1 MNNIIV
7 KYEKI
12 KDKEHEFT
20 FGYVNDN
27 IITINEILNEK
38 QQRIVEAKLLGFI
51 KLYQPQFKSFKLAI
65 QETNPKLLEI
75 ENKLNKFAQEYLKEG
90 ENHD

>member
-1 MNNIIV
+1 MKNITI

-20 FGYVNDN
+20 FGNVNGN
-27 IITINEILNEK
+27 TITVNEILNKE
-38 QQRIVEAKLLGFI
+38 QRRVVIVKLLGFI
-51 KLYQPQFKSFKLAI
+51 KLYPELKNFSLTI
-65 QETNPKLLEI
+65 QETDPKLLKVE
-75 ENKLNKFAQEYLKEG
+75 EELNKFAQKYLKEG

>member
-20 FGYVNDN
+20 FGCVNDN
-27 IITINEILNEK
+27 VITINEILNEV
-38 QQRIVEAKLLGFI
+38 QQQVVEAKLLGFI
-51 KLYQPQFKSFKLAI
+51 ELYQPQLKTFSLTMH
-65 QETNPKLLEI
+65 ETDPKLLKI
-75 ENKLNKFAQEYLKEG
+75 EDELNKFAKEHLKEG
-90 ENHD
+90 EKL

>member
-7 KYEKI
+7 KYEKL

-27 IITINEILNEK
+27 IITINEILNED
-38 QQRIVEAKLLGFI
+38 QRRVVTVKLLGFI
-51 KLYQPQFKSFKLAI
+51 KLYPELKTFSLTMH
-65 QETNPKLLEI
+65 ENNTEI
-75 ENKLNKFAQEYLKEG
+75 EEKLNKFAQEYFKYKEMM
-90 ENHD
+90 

>member
-7 KYEKI
+7 KYEKL

-20 FGYVNDN
+20 FGYVNNN
-27 IITINEILNEK
+27 IITINESLNEA
-38 QQRIVEAKLLGFI
+38 QRRVVTVKLLGFI
-51 KLYQPQFKSFKLAI
+51 KLYPELKIFSLTMH
-65 QETNPKLLEI
+65 ETHPKLLKVE
-75 ENKLNKFAQEYLKEG
+75 EELNKFAQEYLKEG

>member
-1 MNNIIV
+1 MNKVIV

-20 FGYVNDN
+20 FGYVSDN
-27 IITINEILNEK
+27 IITINEILNEV
-38 QQRIVEAKLLGFI
+38 QQQVIEAKLLGFI
-51 KLYQPQFKSFKLAI
+51 KLYPELKNFSLTMH
-65 QETNPKLLEI
+65 ETHPKLLKVE
-75 ENKLNKFAQEYLKEG
+75 EELNKFAQEYLKEG